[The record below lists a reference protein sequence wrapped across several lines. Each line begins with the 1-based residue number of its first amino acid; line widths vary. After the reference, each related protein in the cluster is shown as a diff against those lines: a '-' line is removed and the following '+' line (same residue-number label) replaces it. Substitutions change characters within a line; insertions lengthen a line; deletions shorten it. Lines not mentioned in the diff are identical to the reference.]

1 MPEPEQQPKPNLVF
15 YEVLTGT
22 LDTGMQV
29 LVQVF
34 RQPDGRISL
43 AQLAFRAETWQ
54 TWGPPT
60 RLQHMSTSEVPK

>member
-1 MPEPEQQPKPNLVF
+1 MPDPEQQPKPNLVF

-34 RQPDGRISL
+34 RQADGRITL

>member
-1 MPEPEQQPKPNLVF
+1 
-15 YEVLTGT
+15 VLTGT
-22 LDTGMQV
+22 LDSGMQV

-60 RLQHMSTSEVPK
+60 RLQHMTTQEVAK

>member
-1 MPEPEQQPKPNLVF
+1 VPESDQQPKPNIVF

-22 LDTGMQV
+22 LDTGMEV

-34 RQPDGRISL
+34 REPDGRISL
-43 AQLAFRAETWQ
+43 AQLAFRAHKWQ

-60 RLQHMSTSEVPK
+60 RLEHMTTQEVNK

>member
-43 AQLAFRAETWQ
+43 AQLAFRAHTWQ